1 MSNDLCVVMAY
12 CDTDEKVELLKKCI
26 IDLKSKNRDIFLT
39 THFPVSFEIQKMVE
53 YHYYDHNNDILT
65 SKNGGFEK
73 YNINLWQWEYIN
85 NHKINYNYSYLDEDV
100 IVHAYAIWTLIQN
113 AIALIK
119 IKKYKKIHIVDY
131 DVLIGQSDILD
142 EHNKI
147 LDEKDCV
154 IYYTYHLYNIFSMTI
169 ESADKIFSLYKD
181 VDDYFLNEKLDFLFE
196 NRVYQ
201 LLLRENISFH
211 QLSGEDLIKKTV
223 YLNGN
228 SEIKNRHRNYD
239 LFNDIE
245 HFYFIIIPDSNLN
258 NYIIIDNK
266 KPFEYEC
273 FLLIDDCVKQ
283 IKINESRQSM
293 QLDTN
298 KNEYDVKI
306 IVNNTILFNDVVK
319 VKEHVHYEK
328 Q

>member
-1 MSNDLCVVMAY
+1 MSNDLCVVTAY
-12 CDTDEKVELLKKCI
+12 CDTDKKVELLKKCI

-53 YHYYDHNNDILT
+53 YYYYDHNNDILT

-100 IVHAYAIWTLIQN
+100 IVHAYAIWTLMQN

-119 IKKYKKIHIVDY
+119 IKKYKKLHFLDY
-131 DVLIGQSDILD
+131 DVLIGQSDMLD

-147 LDEKDCV
+147 LEEKDSV
-154 IYYTYHLYNIFSMTI
+154 IYHSGHLAGIISMSI
-169 ESADKIFSLYKD
+169 ETADKIFSSYKD
-181 VDDYFLNEKLDFLFE
+181 IDDYFINETLDFLIE
-196 NRVYQ
+196 KRIYQ
-201 LLLRENISFH
+201 LLLKHNINFH
-211 QLSGEDLIKKTV
+211 QFSFENLMEKIV
-223 YLNGN
+223 CLNGN
-228 SEIKNRHRNYD
+228 SISKNHDSYD

-245 HFYFIIIPDSNLN
+245 HFYFIIIRDSNLN
-258 NYIIIDNK
+258 NHIIIDNK

-306 IVNNTILFNDVVK
+306 FVNNTILFNDVVK
-319 VKEHVHYEK
+319 VKEHIHYEK

>member
-1 MSNDLCVVMAY
+1 MSNDLCVVTAY
-12 CDTDEKVELLKKCI
+12 CDTDKKVELLKKCI

-53 YHYYDHNNDILT
+53 YYYYDHNNDILT

-100 IVHAYAIWTLIQN
+100 IVHAYAIWTSMQN

-119 IKKYKKIHIVDY
+119 IKKYKKLHFLGY
-131 DVLIGQSDILD
+131 DVLIGPSDMLD

-147 LDEKDCV
+147 LEEKDSV
-154 IYYTYHLYNIFSMTI
+154 IYHSGHVAGIISMSI
-169 ESADKIFSLYKD
+169 ETADKIFSLYKD
-181 VDDYFLNEKLDFLFE
+181 IDDYFINETLDFLIE
-196 NRVYQ
+196 NRIYQ
-201 LLLRENISFH
+201 LLLKHNINFH
-211 QLSGEDLIKKTV
+211 QFSFENLMEKIV
-223 YLNGN
+223 CLNGN
-228 SEIKNRHRNYD
+228 SISKNHDSHD

-258 NYIIIDNK
+258 NHIIIDNK

-306 IVNNTILFNDVVK
+306 FVNNTILFNDVVK
-319 VKEHVHYEK
+319 VKEHIHYEK

>member
-1 MSNDLCVVMAY
+1 MSNDLCVVTAY
-12 CDTDEKVELLKKCI
+12 CDTDKKVELLKKCI

-53 YHYYDHNNDILT
+53 YYYYDHNNDILT

-85 NHKINYNYSYLDEDV
+85 NHKISYNYSYLDEVV

-131 DVLIGQSDILD
+131 DVLIGPSDILE

-154 IYYTYHLYNIFSMTI
+154 IYHSGHVAGIISMSI
-169 ESADKIFSLYKD
+169 ETADKIFSLYKD
-181 VDDYFLNEKLDFLFE
+181 IDDYFINETLDFLIE
-196 NRVYQ
+196 NRIYQ
-201 LLLRENISFH
+201 LLLKHNINFH
-211 QLSGEDLIKKTV
+211 QFSFENLMEKIV
-223 YLNGN
+223 CLNGN
-228 SEIKNRHRNYD
+228 SISKNHDSHD

-258 NYIIIDNK
+258 NHIIIDNK